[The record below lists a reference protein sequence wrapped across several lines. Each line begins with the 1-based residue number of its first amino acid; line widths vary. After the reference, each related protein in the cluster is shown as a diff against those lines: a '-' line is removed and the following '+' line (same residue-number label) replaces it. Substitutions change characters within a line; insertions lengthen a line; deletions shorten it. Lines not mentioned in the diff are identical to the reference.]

1 MSDVFLFHYTI
12 INKNILL
19 TYSVSVHLLLTRS
32 ALILADAVIFQ
43 NPFSR
48 LIKKKKNPGHFLFIT
63 TLSEANLRWL
73 SNRSHIWTCK
83 TSLRNQNNLL
93 IYFTEV

>member
-63 TLSEANLRWL
+63 TLSE
-73 SNRSHIWTCK
+73 SNVRYNWVITATSGRVKQASEIWIIC
-83 TSLRNQNNLL
+83 
-93 IYFTEV
+93 

>member
-19 TYSVSVHLLLTRS
+19 TYSVFVHLLLTRS

-48 LIKKKKNPGHFLFIT
+48 LIKKKKNPLPVYH
-63 TLSEANLRWL
+63 N
-73 SNRSHIWTCK
+73 
-83 TSLRNQNNLL
+83 
-93 IYFTEV
+93 TERIKREMTE